1 METKLIARVNNV
13 DIVSTSD
20 EQMVAIKPICEAL
33 GIDRKSQQ
41 EKVKE
46 HPIYSSVG
54 VLKPLTGSDGK
65 VYEMLCLPIEFI
77 FGWLFSINP
86 NNVKEEAREALIK
99 YQFECNHALYTYF
112 YGGQKKL
119 LEQNKIEISLLE
131 DIDDIKQSIQT
142 SKSELSKKQKLL
154 EQIRQERLKNEPT
167 LLFKNQGEK

>member
-1 METKLIARVNNV
+1 M
-13 DIVSTSD
+13 
-20 EQMVAIKPICEAL
+20 
-33 GIDRKSQQ
+33 
-41 EKVKE
+41 
-46 HPIYSSVG
+46 
-54 VLKPLTGSDGK
+54 
-65 VYEMLCLPIEFI
+65 
-77 FGWLFSINP
+77 
-86 NNVKEEAREALIK
+86 IK

-167 LLFKNQGEK
+167 LLFKNQGDK